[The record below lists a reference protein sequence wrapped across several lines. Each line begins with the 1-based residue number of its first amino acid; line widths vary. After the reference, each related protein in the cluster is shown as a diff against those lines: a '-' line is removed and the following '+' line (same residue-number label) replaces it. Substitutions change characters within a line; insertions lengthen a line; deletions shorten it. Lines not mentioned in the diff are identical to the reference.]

1 MRVLCLLAL
10 VLGLATPARAQAPD
24 TIFVNGKIV
33 TLDSRSTVAAGLA
46 IAGGRIAAA
55 GSNDDV
61 RKLAGPST
69 RVIDLGG
76 RTVIP
81 GLIDS
86 HLHAIRAALSFSTE
100 VNWIGA
106 RSIEEGLGRIRAAAR
121 TMKPGSWLIVAGGWN
136 VQQFEENRRP
146 TQAELTAVAPNNPVY
161 VQLGYGWAMLNPQ
174 AHKALGL
181 TNESDLPSGGRF
193 ERDSSGA
200 LTGAV
205 TGAQGAIV
213 ALFDRL
219 PRPTFEQQVE
229 GTKSFF
235 RELNR
240 LALTGVV
247 DPGGNNLTA
256 PDYEA
261 LFTVWRDNAMTVR
274 VAYTFNGQTPGKEFE
289 ELRELTS
296 ERPMGAGDQ
305 MLHFNGLGERIT
317 VAMNNN
323 NAPSQADKDAYYQ
336 IVRWA
341 AERKMSLTMHWN
353 GDASVDHL
361 LSIFERV
368 NSEIPIASL
377 RWSIAHLND
386 ASDDSLRRM
395 KAMGVGWTMQD
406 AMYFGGEQ
414 FLKQA
419 GPDAARRTPPVETAR
434 RMGVVVGAGTD
445 AHRVASYNPFTA
457 LQWLLDSKTVGGV
470 AMRGPAELPSRIDA
484 LKFYTLGSAWFSFD
498 EDTARLARRGQA
510 RRPRSA
516 LSRLPDDPYRED
528 RQPRVRAD
536 DGRRTNRLR
545 CRTLLGIGTKAVV
558 PAQSR
563 ETESHGSSTDEQG
576 CNRDRGQQGHRSR
589 DRSDARPGGHAHRRR
604 GALAPSA
611 RRTGRAAGRC
621 LSRSGDRSDE
631 P

>member
-1 MRVLCLLAL
+1 MRALCLLAL
-10 VLGLATPARAQAPD
+10 VVSIAVPASAQAPD
-24 TIFVNGKIV
+24 TILINGKII
-33 TLDSRSTVAAGLA
+33 TLDSRSMVAMGLA
-46 IAGGRIAAA
+46 VTDGRITAT
-55 GSNDDV
+55 GSTDDV

-69 RVIDLGG
+69 RVIDLRG

-106 RSIEEGLGRIRAAAR
+106 RSLEEGLGRIRAAAR
-121 TMKPGSWLIVAGGWN
+121 AMKPGSWLIVAGGWN

-161 VQLGYGWAMLNPQ
+161 VQLGYGWAMLNPL

-181 TNESDLPSGGRF
+181 TNESDLPPGGRF
-193 ERDSSGA
+193 ERDSNGA

-205 TGAQGAIV
+205 TGAQSAIV

-219 PRPTFEQQVE
+219 PRPTFAQQVE
-229 GTKSFF
+229 GTKAFF

-261 LFTVWRDNAMTVR
+261 LFKVWRDKAMTVR
-274 VAYTFNGQTPGKEFE
+274 VAYTLNGQTPGKEFE
-289 ELRELTS
+289 ELRDLTGLL
-296 ERPMGAGDQ
+296 PMGFGDD
-305 MLHFNGLGERIT
+305 MLRFNGLGERIT

-323 NAPSQADKDAYYQ
+323 NAPSQVDKDAYYR

-341 AERKMSLTMHWN
+341 ADRGMSLTMHWGN
-353 GDASVDHL
+353 DASVDHL

-368 NSEIPIASL
+368 NAEIPIAPL

-386 ASDDSLRRM
+386 ASDASLRRM
-395 KAMGVGWTMQD
+395 KALGVGWTMQD

-414 FLKQA
+414 FLKQS
-419 GPDAARRTPPVETAR
+419 GPDAAKRTPPVETAR
-434 RMGVVVGAGTD
+434 QMGVVVGAGTD

-470 AMRGPAELPSRIDA
+470 VMRGAEEIPSRIDA

-498 EDTARLARRGQA
+498 EDTRGSLDVGKLADLA
-510 RRPRSA
+510 VLSA
-516 LSRLPDDPYRED
+516 DYLTVPVEKIGSLESVLTMVGGKVVYTSGPF
-528 RQPRVRAD
+528 AD
-536 DGRRTNRLR
+536 LD
-545 CRTLLGIGTKAVV
+545 KA
-558 PAQSR
+558 
-563 ETESHGSSTDEQG
+563 H
-576 CNRDRGQQGHRSR
+576 
-589 DRSDARPGGHAHRRR
+589 
-604 GALAPSA
+604 
-611 RRTGRAAGRC
+611 
-621 LSRSGDRSDE
+621 
-631 P
+631 